1 MKESCSVEQLC
12 VSDSKDVEVT
22 NVRPCSVEVI
32 ERPCD
37 SEANIGPDII
47 HTRLNYMR
55 LDISNMLDSK
65 NIWLYNY
72 VCAVGCSKG
81 GDTNFIA
88 ELFFLGPQ
96 ISGVAAPGRS
106 NTCC

>member
-1 MKESCSVEQLC
+1 MKESCSVEQLS

-47 HTRLNYMR
+47 HTRLNYM
-55 LDISNMLDSK
+55 
-65 NIWLYNY
+65 
-72 VCAVGCSKG
+72 
-81 GDTNFIA
+81 
-88 ELFFLGPQ
+88 
-96 ISGVAAPGRS
+96 
-106 NTCC
+106 